1 VVVDLHRAIVGP
13 ATPTVAVEVDRQRTE
28 ADPDSVDVGQSTA
41 DALLEALVS
50 NIHGVLGDDLVGI
63 YLYGSYVSGG
73 FDAGASDLD
82 LVAVTS
88 TEVVRIDLVGLEQV
102 HQDIVRK
109 DPEWSDRIECVYI
122 GRAALR
128 SFRTSPGP
136 LAVISPGEPFHLR
149 NDRPLE
155 WLQNWYLIRQ
165 TGVALYGLPADAVIP
180 PITRTE
186 FVAATARYAKETAG
200 RSLAGASPGS
210 LAYAVLTMCRANRT
224 VRTLSPG
231 SKQEGAGW
239 TRDRMPEWAGLIDAA
254 LRCRLS
260 RGTYGFDDEP
270 TRIAA
275 ERFIGLLAAEIER
288 YWAAKGRPL
297 VPD

>member
-1 VVVDLHRAIVGP
+1 MAVEV
-13 ATPTVAVEVDRQRTE
+13 TVAPEVDRQRIE
-28 ADPDSVDVGQSTA
+28 ADPDSVDVGHPTA

-50 NIHGVLGDDLVGI
+50 NIRGVLGDDLVGI

-73 FDAGASDLD
+73 FDPGVSDLD

-88 TEVVRIDLVGLEQV
+88 TEVVQIDLLDLEQV
-102 HQDIVRK
+102 HQDIVHK
-109 DPEWSDRIECVYI
+109 YPEWSDRIEIVYI

-149 NDRPLE
+149 DDRPVE
-155 WLQNWYLIRQ
+155 WLQNWYLVRE
-165 TGVALYGLPADAVIP
+165 TGVALYGPAADAVVP

-186 FVAATARYAKETAG
+186 FIAATARYAMETAG
-200 RSLAGASPGS
+200 RNLAGASPGS
-210 LAYAVLTMCRANRT
+210 LAYAVLTMSRALIT
-224 VRTLSPG
+224 VDTQTPL
-231 SKQEGAGW
+231 SKQEAAEW
-239 TRDRMPEWAGLIDAA
+239 TRERMPEWAWLIDAA

-260 RGTYGFDDEP
+260 RGTAGFDDEP

-275 ERFIGLLAAEIER
+275 QRFLGLLAAEIEGS
-288 YWAAKGRPL
+288 WADTGRPI
-297 VPD
+297 VPNGPAPAG